1 MGYVV
6 LALLLIVG
14 AAAVVVAQRRQGGR
28 AEAVAPVA
36 VSVPVP
42 VPAPVPVSPAV
53 PDPEPE
59 SVARAEAERWI
70 ERLGAGPAGIDAA
83 GDKAAVQALADA
95 TERYRAAKGEL
106 AAGRY
111 DTATRTAVE
120 GLHYVRAARTALRLD
135 PGPVLPGLGTPA
147 VTARDGRV
155 ILDERTY
162 TVSNRWRDG
171 VTPYYY
177 AGGVVAG
184 RRVPGGWYSSP
195 WWNPA
200 LAVA

>member
-14 AAAVVVAQRRQGGR
+14 AAAAVAVQRRQGGR
-28 AEAVAPVA
+28 AEPVVPVA
-36 VSVPVP
+36 VPL
-42 VPAPVPVSPAV
+42 SPAI
-53 PDPEPE
+53 PEPGPRPE
-59 SVARAEAERWI
+59 SESESGARVEAERWV

-95 TERYRAAKGEL
+95 TERYRAAKEEL

-111 DTATRTAVE
+111 DTAARTAVE

-177 AGGVVAG
+177 AGGIVAG

>member
-14 AAAVVVAQRRQGGR
+14 AAAAVAVQRRQGGR
-28 AEAVAPVA
+28 AEPVVPVA
-36 VSVPVP
+36 VP
-42 VPAPVPVSPAV
+42 PAV
-53 PDPEPE
+53 PGPEPGPE
-59 SVARAEAERWI
+59 SDSEPGARVEAERWV

-111 DTATRTAVE
+111 DSATAAAVE

-135 PGPVLPGLGTPA
+135 PGPVLPGLGTGA

-155 ILDERTY
+155 IVADRTY

-184 RRVPGGWYSSP
+184 RRVPGGWYSAP
-195 WWNPA
+195 WWSPA
-200 LAVA
+200 PAIA

>member
-14 AAAVVVAQRRQGGR
+14 AAAAVVAQRRQGGR
-28 AEAVAPVA
+28 PEPV
-36 VSVPVP
+36 VPPVP
-42 VPAPVPVSPAV
+42 VPAPPAL
-53 PDPEPE
+53 PDAGTVPEPG
-59 SVARAEAERWI
+59 ARADAGRWV
-70 ERLGAGPAGIDAA
+70 ERLGGGLAGIDAA

-95 TERYRAAKGEL
+95 TGRYRAAKGEL

-111 DTATRTAVE
+111 ASAELVAVE

-155 ILDERTY
+155 VLDERTY

-177 AGGVVAG
+177 AGGVVGG

>member
-14 AAAVVVAQRRQGGR
+14 AAAAVVVQRRQGGR
-28 AEAVAPVA
+28 AEPAAPVA
-36 VSVPVP
+36 
-42 VPAPVPVSPAV
+42 APPAV
-53 PDPEPE
+53 PDPDPGTG
-59 SVARAEAERWI
+59 ARAEAERWV

-111 DTATRTAVE
+111 DSASAAAVE

-135 PGPVLPGLGTPA
+135 PGPVLPGPGTGA

-155 ILDERTY
+155 IVADRTY

-184 RRVPGGWYSSP
+184 RRVPGGWYSVP

-200 LAVA
+200 MAVA

>member
-6 LALLLIVG
+6 LALLLIVAA
-14 AAAVVVAQRRQGGR
+14 AAAVAARRRQGGR
-28 AEAVAPVA
+28 AEPVVPVA
-36 VSVPVP
+36 VP
-42 VPAPVPVSPAV
+42 PAV
-53 PDPEPE
+53 PDPGPGA
-59 SVARAEAERWI
+59 ARADAERWV

-83 GDKAAVQALADA
+83 DDKAAVQALADA

-111 DTATRTAVE
+111 DAATAAAVE

-135 PGPVLPGLGTPA
+135 PGPVLPGLDTGA

-155 ILDERTY
+155 IVADRTY

-184 RRVPGGWYSSP
+184 RRAPGGWYSAP

-200 LAVA
+200 PAVA

>member
-14 AAAVVVAQRRQGGR
+14 AAAAIAAQRRQGGR
-28 AEAVAPVA
+28 AEPVVPVA
-36 VSVPVP
+36 
-42 VPAPVPVSPAV
+42 APPAV
-53 PDPEPE
+53 PDLGPDPDPGTG
-59 SVARAEAERWI
+59 ARVEAERWV

-95 TERYRAAKGEL
+95 TGRYRAAKGEL

-111 DTATRTAVE
+111 DAATAAAVE

-135 PGPVLPGLGTPA
+135 PGPVLPGLGTGA

-155 ILDERTY
+155 IVADRTY

-171 VTPYYY
+171 ATPYYY

-184 RRVPGGWYSSP
+184 RRVPGGWYSAP

>member
-14 AAAVVVAQRRQGGR
+14 AAAAVVAQRRQGGR
-28 AEAVAPVA
+28 AEPVVPVA
-36 VSVPVP
+36 VP
-42 VPAPVPVSPAV
+42 PAV
-53 PDPEPE
+53 PDPDPDPEPGTD
-59 SVARAEAERWI
+59 ARVEAERWV

-83 GDKAAVQALADA
+83 GDKAAVQALSDA

-111 DTATRTAVE
+111 DSATAAAVE

-200 LAVA
+200 MAVA

>member
-14 AAAVVVAQRRQGGR
+14 AAAAVVAQRRRGGR
-28 AEAVAPVA
+28 AE
-36 VSVPVP
+36 
-42 VPAPVPVSPAV
+42 PAV
-53 PDPEPE
+53 PVAAPPAVPEPE
-59 SVARAEAERWI
+59 PEPDPGTGARVEAARWV

-111 DTATRTAVE
+111 DSAAAAAVE

-135 PGPVLPGLGTPA
+135 PGPVLPGLGTGA

-155 ILDERTY
+155 IVADRTY

-184 RRVPGGWYSSP
+184 RRVPGGWYSAP

>member
-14 AAAVVVAQRRQGGR
+14 AAAAVVAQRRRGGR
-28 AEAVAPVA
+28 AEPAAPVA
-36 VSVPVP
+36 
-42 VPAPVPVSPAV
+42 APPAV
-53 PDPEPE
+53 PEPEPDPGTG
-59 SVARAEAERWI
+59 ARVEAARWV

-95 TERYRAAKGEL
+95 TERYHAAKGEL

-111 DTATRTAVE
+111 DSAAAAAVE

-135 PGPVLPGLGTPA
+135 PGPVLPGLGTGA

-155 ILDERTY
+155 IVADRTY

-184 RRVPGGWYSSP
+184 RRVPGGWYSTP

>member
-6 LALLLIVG
+6 LALLLIVAA
-14 AAAVVVAQRRQGGR
+14 AAAVATQRRQGGR
-28 AEAVAPVA
+28 AEPV
-36 VSVPVP
+36 
-42 VPAPVPVSPAV
+42 VPAAVPPAV
-53 PDPEPE
+53 PDLDADPDPGTGT
-59 SVARAEAERWI
+59 RGEAERWV

-95 TERYRAAKGEL
+95 TGRYRAAKGEL

-111 DTATRTAVE
+111 DSATAAAVE

-135 PGPVLPGLGTPA
+135 PGPVLPGLGTGA

-155 ILDERTY
+155 IVADRTY

-171 VTPYYY
+171 VTPYYC

-184 RRVPGGWYSSP
+184 RRVPGGWYSAP

-200 LAVA
+200 PAVA

>member
-6 LALLLIVG
+6 LALLLIVPA
-14 AAAVVVAQRRQGGR
+14 AAAVAAQRRQGGR
-28 AEAVAPVA
+28 AESVVPVA
-36 VSVPVP
+36 VPS
-42 VPAPVPVSPAV
+42 AV
-53 PDPEPE
+53 PDPDPDPAPGTG
-59 SVARAEAERWI
+59 ARVEAERWV

-95 TERYRAAKGEL
+95 TGRYRAAKGEL

-111 DTATRTAVE
+111 DAAAATAVE

-135 PGPVLPGLGTPA
+135 PGPVLPGLGTGA

-155 ILDERTY
+155 IVADRTY
-162 TVSNRWRDG
+162 TVSNCWRDG

-184 RRVPGGWYSSP
+184 RRVPGGWYSAP

-200 LAVA
+200 PAVA